1 MLLRI
6 AEMSQRKAPNN
17 LTIGK
22 DASFPVFST
31 YNSSAPIHL
40 LKDKIDLI
48 PTIKDNGFNFDVSI
62 NGFQALELLDAGN
75 YVIKNDKNLGYLS
88 LNYDRSE
95 SKTLYLTESEI
106 KKNIENQGITNC
118 KISEITNGQSSTK
131 IDLEKPLE
139 YWKLFIVLALLFLI
153 AELLLLKLWKN

>member
-1 MLLRI
+1 M
-6 AEMSQRKAPNN
+6 
-17 LTIGK
+17 
-22 DASFPVFST
+22 
-31 YNSSAPIHL
+31 

-106 KKNIENQGITNC
+106 KTNIENQGITNC

-131 IDLEKPLE
+131 IDLEKPVE

>member
-1 MLLRI
+1 M
-6 AEMSQRKAPNN
+6 
-17 LTIGK
+17 
-22 DASFPVFST
+22 
-31 YNSSAPIHL
+31 

-62 NGFQALELLDAGN
+62 NGLQALEMLDAGN

-95 SKTLYLTESEI
+95 SKTQYLTESEI
-106 KKNIENQGITNC
+106 KTNIENQGITNC
-118 KISEITNGQSSTK
+118 KTSEITNGQSSTK
-131 IDLEKPLE
+131 LDLEKPVE
-139 YWKLFIVLALLFLI
+139 YWKLFIVLALLFFI